1 MKLKSAFSYQFKN
14 GLRLLGWTGVWA
26 VAAIIVVPFLTKVLL
41 GRLNTLSPGDFLPN
55 GFLGFVLM
63 VFLIFYSAP
72 TYRGFQFM
80 IQNGVGRK
88 TYFYAR
94 FFTIFTLVFLGDL
107 VSSLY
112 NFLEGKISYN
122 YPTLNLHLHIVNFYN
137 HYFSNGFFNIVVPW
151 LIVFLLFVC
160 VAATCMFFGSILSLF
175 ERRFQIALIIGVP
188 IVLIFAFIVVR
199 GQADL
204 QLTWIGRVLLW
215 IIGGHSNFYHISVGH
230 LNPYAP
236 LFSGIVYSAILFFG
250 TYLFNL
256 KLKTPR

>member
-1 MKLKSAFSYQFKN
+1 MKLKSVFSYQLKN
-14 GLRLLGWTGVWA
+14 GLRILGWTGVWT
-26 VAAIIVVPFLTKVLL
+26 VAAIIVVPLLITVLL
-41 GRLNTLSPGDFLPN
+41 GRLNTLSIGDFLPT
-55 GFLGFVLM
+55 GFLTFVLI

-94 FFTIFTLVFLGDL
+94 FFTIFILAILGNLISGLYNFLVDVISHNYIFRDPLL
-107 VSSLY
+107 AISSLY
-112 NFLEGKISYN
+112 NN
-122 YPTLNLHLHIVNFYN
+122 
-137 HYFSNGFFNIVVPW
+137 YFSNNFFNVVVPW
-151 LIVFLLFVC
+151 LIGFLFLLC
-160 VAATCMFFGSILSLF
+160 IAATCMFFGSILSLF
-175 ERRFQIALIIGVP
+175 ERRIQTVLIIGVP

-199 GQADL
+199 GQTTL
-204 QLTWIGRVLLW
+204 QLTWIGRVLSW
-215 IIGGHSNFYHISVGH
+215 IIGLGGNFYHISVGH

-236 LFSGIVYSAILFFG
+236 LFSGILYSAILFFG